1 MVINRSITEK
11 ISVKPIT
18 ESCPG
23 HACLNQ
29 VSFQRIG
36 ALPGVS
42 LMPTCVVGVVQIF
55 INQEEEGKKE
65 KSEL

>member
-29 VSFQRIG
+29 VSFQ
-36 ALPGVS
+36 S
-42 LMPTCVVGVVQIF
+42 VVGVVQIF